1 MHDEQQLCLLNVE
14 KTLSSSEALRKNN
27 EENFFPKFL
36 LANSRKSEG
45 GGKNSFKVIYLKK
58 EGR

>member
-1 MHDEQQLCLLNVE
+1 MHDKQQLCLLNVE

-27 EENFFPKFL
+27 KEDFFQ
-36 LANSRKSEG
+36 NSYLPIAGNQKR